1 MTGCMGC
8 VRNCG
13 FLALKAENTREFLLL
28 FETAALPATQFQEP
42 QECYYCQLH
51 ALSTW
56 IADIH
61 LVHKLFNPHPT
72 TPQFNCTATLAR
84 LTSIRPIVELAITPH
99 GPPLIS
105 LCLALPLRL
114 YRASFHLS
122 RLHEIDLMPRI
133 IIVPRSDGSC

>member
-1 MTGCMGC
+1 VSGTAASLPSKEKIHASSFCC
-8 VRNCG
+8 S
-13 FLALKAENTREFLLL
+13 KP
-28 FETAALPATQFQEP
+28 AALPATQFQEP
-42 QECYYCQLH
+42 QECYCQLH
-51 ALSTW
+51 ALGMW

-61 LVHKLFNPHPT
+61 LVQKLSNSHPT
-72 TPQFNCTATLAR
+72 TPRFNYTATLAR

-133 IIVPRSDGSC
+133 IIVPCSDGSC